1 VRVKS
6 VFYAALLMV
15 FASSVAD
22 GAGGP
27 MTGKSVKVGVIADV
41 TGSAGAYGNSQKNAY
56 ELAGDDLKAGLIDA
70 AGASLTFDVQDSASD
85 PNQVVNL
92 VQKFTTDGSALMIG
106 PTLSSEAK
114 KADPIAVG
122 KNLTILA
129 TSNTAQ
135 GITTMGSCVFR
146 DSLSEEQVVPQM
158 LVKMEKAWKVKTAA
172 IIYGDDDQFTKT
184 DFDIFSAS
192 LKADNIDVV
201 DIKTF
206 HKGDVDFKAQLTAIG
221 EKKPD
226 LLVIGALIEEGVKIA
241 TQAKQLGFKGHF
253 AGGNGLNSPK
263 FIDLAGPAGDGVIVG
278 AAYYLGDTRGGNK
291 AFVERY
297 TKKFGKAPD
306 QFAAQAYA
314 AAQVVAAA
322 IKGGATNSGQFCSF
336 FGNMKPLM
344 TVLGPVSFMSSR
356 DVRADSAILEV
367 SKGAFVPFK

>member
-1 VRVKS
+1 MKS
-6 VFYAALLMV
+6 VAYAALLMA
-15 FASSVAD
+15 FGTSVAF

-27 MTGKSVKVGVIADV
+27 MSGKTVKVGVIADV
-41 TGSAGAYGNSQKNAY
+41 TGSAGAYGTSQKNAY
-56 ELAGDDLKAGLIDA
+56 ELATDDLKAGLIDA
-70 AGASLTFDVQDSASD
+70 AGATLQFDIQDSASD
-85 PNQVVNL
+85 PAQVINL
-92 VQKFTTDGSALMIG
+92 VQKFTSDGSAMMIG

-114 KADPIAVG
+114 KADPLAVQ
-122 KNLTILA
+122 KNLTIMA

-135 GITTMGSCVFR
+135 GITTMGQCVYR

-158 LVKMEKAWKVKTAA
+158 LEKMEKAWKVKTAA

-184 DFDIFSAS
+184 DYDIFNAT
-192 LKADNIDVV
+192 LKEHKIDVV
-201 DIKTF
+201 DVKTF
-206 HKGDVDFKAQLTAIG
+206 HKGDVDFKAQLTAIN

-226 LLVIGALIEEGVKIA
+226 LIVIGALIEEGVKIA
-241 TQAKQLGFKGHF
+241 TQAKQLGFKGHLT
-253 AGGNGLNSPK
+253 GGNGLNSPK
-263 FIDLAGPAGDGVIVG
+263 FIELAGPAGDGVIVG

-297 TKKFGKAPD
+297 TKKFGKPPD

-314 AAQVVAAA
+314 AAQVIAAA

-344 TVLGPVSFMSSR
+344 TVLGPVSFATTR